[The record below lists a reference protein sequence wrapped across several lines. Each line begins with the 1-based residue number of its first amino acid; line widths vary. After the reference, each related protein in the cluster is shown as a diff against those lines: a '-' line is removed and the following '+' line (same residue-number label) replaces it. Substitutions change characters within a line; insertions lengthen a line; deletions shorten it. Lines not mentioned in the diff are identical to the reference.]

1 MLIADSFAGFIGR
14 VDLENKRRTQRDP
27 TLAHNEV
34 SLTTIW
40 VEYPP
45 WVIVPSSSTPRYE
58 NTLPCINGGQHV
70 RVPEIPHLWLTI
82 IAGLL

>member
-1 MLIADSFAGFIGR
+1 
-14 VDLENKRRTQRDP
+14 
-27 TLAHNEV
+27 
-34 SLTTIW
+34 LTTIW

-58 NTLPCINGGQHV
+58 NTLLCINGGQHV
-70 RVPEIPHLWLTI
+70 RVPEIPHLWLTT

>member
-14 VDLENKRRTQRDP
+14 VDLENNAARSVTPHSP
-27 TLAHNEV
+27 TTKS

-70 RVPEIPHLWLTI
+70 RVPEIPHLWLTT